1 MFTLNVRGKL
11 CVFERPAVMG
21 IINATP
27 DSLHAGRLNEGADA
41 LVGQAAEMLQAGASI
56 IDIGGQST
64 RPDSRR
70 LEATEEADRVL
81 PVVEAVHRA
90 FPEARISIDTY
101 HADVARQAVGAGA
114 GIINDISAGRFDKQ
128 MIPTAA
134 SLNTPYVLMHMQ
146 GTPESMQQQPEYR
159 DPVTDILDFF
169 IQRMEDCRIAGI
181 NDILIDPGFG
191 FGKTSAHNFRLLKNL
206 GAFCMLQRPILA
218 GLSRKRTIYQ
228 TLGTDAAGALNGTTV
243 LNTLALMNGASLLR
257 VHDVK
262 EATEAVTLVQA
273 CLHAS

>member
-1 MFTLNVRGKL
+1 MFTLKVRGQL

-27 DSLHAGRLNEGADA
+27 DSLHAGRLAEGAET
-41 LVGQAAEMLQAGASI
+41 LVGQAADMLQAGASI

-64 RPDSRR
+64 RPGSRR

-90 FPEARISIDTY
+90 FPEALISIDTY
-101 HADVARQAVGAGA
+101 HADVARQAVDAGA
-114 GIINDISAGRFDKQ
+114 GIINDISGGRFDEQ

-146 GTPESMQQQPEYR
+146 GTPESMQQHPEYR

-169 IQRMEDCRIAGI
+169 IQRMEHCRIAGI
-181 NDILIDPGFG
+181 NDIIIDPGFG

-206 GAFCMLQRPILA
+206 NAFSILQRPILA

-262 EATEAVTLVQA
+262 EATEAITLMEA
-273 CLHAS
+273 YGFES